1 MIRMLTQIVLNG
13 IGILVAAYIVPG
25 IDYQGG
31 LLYLFLVGL
40 VMGLINLVVRPI
52 VTVLSVPLIILTLG
66 LFFFAINGLMLYLA
80 AYFLDGLTIDG
91 CFSALLGGLVLALF
105 NWLIGAL
112 ATR

>member
-13 IGILVAAYIVPG
+13 IGILVVAYIVPG

-40 VMGLINLVVRPI
+40 VMGLINLLVRPI
-52 VTVLSVPLIILTLG
+52 VTLLSVPLIILTLG

-91 CFSALLGGLVLALF
+91 CFSALLGSLVLALF

>member
-40 VMGLINLVVRPI
+40 VMGLINLLVRPI

-91 CFSALLGGLVLALF
+91 CFSALLGGLVLGLF

-112 ATR
+112 ATG

>member
-40 VMGLINLVVRPI
+40 VMGLINLLVRPI
-52 VTVLSVPLIILTLG
+52 VTVLSLPLIILTLG

-105 NWLIGAL
+105 NWLVGAL
-112 ATR
+112 VSE

>member
-13 IGILVAAYIVPG
+13 IGILVAAFIVPG

-40 VMGLINLVVRPI
+40 VMGLINLLVRPI

-91 CFSALLGGLVLALF
+91 CFSALLGGLVLGLF

-112 ATR
+112 ATG